1 MKKSLSA
8 FAFVGFIVSLSA
20 SSVLADEPL
29 VTFSG
34 GIGVIPV
41 SNVTVDATTGAV
53 TVSRNIVR
61 GVNPPGQIWRI
72 GDLKATV
79 KIDGHIS
86 VDGLGLL
93 LAGGN
98 NIGTNAN
105 QSVRARLFCGAA
117 VHQSDLVALEPNGDF
132 RIDDILT
139 PVSPTVEAV
148 PPSPCNTPV
157 LLILSSGG
165 NWFAA
170 GIPVLK

>member
-1 MKKSLSA
+1 MKKSLFASA
-8 FAFVGFIVSLSA
+8 FVVLIGLLSA

-41 SNVTVDATTGAV
+41 SSGVGTDPTATVV
-53 TVSRNIVR
+53 NRNIVR
-61 GVNPPGQIWRI
+61 GVQPPGQLWRI

-79 KIDGHIS
+79 KIDGHIR

-117 VHQSDLVALEPNGDF
+117 VHQSDLVPLEPNGDF

-139 PVSPTVEAV
+139 PVSPTVEPV

-157 LLILSSGG
+157 LLILSSSG

>member
-29 VTFSG
+29 ITFSG

-41 SNVTVDATTGAV
+41 SSGAGTDLTATVV
-53 TVSRNIVR
+53 NRNIVR
-61 GVNPPGQIWRI
+61 GVQPPGQIWRI